1 MPVTEAQTAA
11 LRAFLAGDGEGMTL
25 LAYQLGEKGM
35 PGYLQLAEAAL
46 SVAAGKRFGPVFTS
60 GDLVRYVAG
69 ARIARMAD
77 GHDFDFDPVAG
88 ENVLRSSLGQPV
100 PRPAD
105 PGERL
110 RAVVA
115 LLDALAG
122 SEVHSASDVDDLLAQ
137 ARALA
142 DRWLATS
149 GPVEWG
155 GPD

>member
-1 MPVTEAQTAA
+1 MLVTEAQTAA

-25 LAYQLGEKGM
+25 LAYQLGERGM
-35 PGYLQLAEAAL
+35 PGFLQLAEAAL

-60 GDLVRYVAG
+60 SDLVKYVAG

-77 GHDFDFDPVAG
+77 ADDLDFDPVAG
-88 ENVLRSSLGQPV
+88 EDMLRASLGQSV

-105 PGERL
+105 PGERF

-122 SEVHSASDVDDLLAQ
+122 SELHSATDVDELLAQ

-142 DRWLATS
+142 DRWLARS
-149 GPVEWG
+149 MPVEWR
-155 GPD
+155 PE

>member
-11 LRAFLAGDGEGMTL
+11 LRAFLAGDSDGMTS
-25 LAYQLGEKGM
+25 LAYQLGERGM
-35 PGYLQLAEAAL
+35 LGFLQLADAAL
-46 SVAAGKRFGPVFTS
+46 SVAAGKRFGPLFTS

-69 ARIARMAD
+69 TRIARMAGGD
-77 GHDFDFDPVAG
+77 DFDFDPVVG
-88 ENVLRSSLGQPV
+88 EDVLRASLGQFV

-105 PGERL
+105 PGERF

-122 SEVHSASDVDDLLAQ
+122 SELHSATDVDDLLAQ

-149 GPVEWG
+149 RPVEWG
-155 GPD
+155 PE

>member
-11 LRAFLAGDGEGMTL
+11 LRAFLAGDDDGMTS

-35 PGYLQLAEAAL
+35 LGYLQLAEAAL
-46 SVAAGKRFGPVFTS
+46 SVAAGKRFGPLFTS

-69 ARIARMAD
+69 ARIARLAD
-77 GHDFDFDPVAG
+77 GDAFDFDPVVG
-88 ENVLRSSLGQPV
+88 EDVLRDSLGQSV

-105 PGERL
+105 PGERF

-122 SEVHSASDVDDLLAQ
+122 SELHSATDVDELLAQ

-142 DRWLATS
+142 DQWLVTS
-149 GPVEWG
+149 RPVKWGPE
-155 GPD
+155 